1 MKNSVSGIETERISA
16 PHLLHL
22 GIFLCKRQRMFG
34 GVVYLTT
41 GLKQIDPHKE

>member
-34 GVVYLTT
+34 GVVLFNHWI
-41 GLKQIDPHKE
+41 KADRSS